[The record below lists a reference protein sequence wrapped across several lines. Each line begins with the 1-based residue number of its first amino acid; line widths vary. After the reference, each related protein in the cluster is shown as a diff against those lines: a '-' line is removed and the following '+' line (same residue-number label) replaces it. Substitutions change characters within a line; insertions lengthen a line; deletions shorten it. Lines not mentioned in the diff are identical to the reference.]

1 MLIVVATKRPAR
13 LQDFIDELRRTPG
26 TDVAVMAEEEDVL
39 DVAKSKWLRLAV
51 VDGAQGDGFCLELV
65 RKILRINAMVNTA
78 VLSALSEEDFHERS
92 EGLGVLSQVS
102 AQPGRADAALLREKL
117 RGVLRA

>member
-65 RKILRINAMVNTA
+65 RKIWFLDARRGNQ
-78 VLSALSEEDFHERS
+78 LS
-92 EGLGVLSQVS
+92 
-102 AQPGRADAALLREKL
+102 
-117 RGVLRA
+117 